1 MAVNQPFGFTR
12 QMKCYSRHSRTC
24 LGGGVRKAAVAL
36 TREIWEDFEEEEL
49 EMDFVM
55 VHMSLNVHIPSCG
68 DRVLQ
73 R

>member
-1 MAVNQPFGFTR
+1 M
-12 QMKCYSRHSRTC
+12 
-24 LGGGVRKAAVAL
+24 AL